1 MLREKLTEQVSEH
14 DTIDFL
20 KKINDELRAELEA
33 LQGWLS
39 INEKNF
45 QEKQGVFDK
54 LAIDLK
60 YQIEQLVDKDREI
73 FTLKENLIAKD
84 IQISQ

>member
-14 DTIDFL
+14 ETIDCL
-20 KKINDELRAELEA
+20 KKVNDELRAELEA

-45 QEKQGVFDK
+45 SEKQAVFDK

-84 IQISQ
+84 VQISQ